1 MELHSAFKVLRQR
14 WKPFLKTSIG
24 VTLRIIIGVI
34 LLVIPGLVMAVRYA
48 LYAPV
53 VLIEGLEKKVARKR
67 ARELASRSWKTII
80 IVSIL
85 QFLIPMVFS
94 LLVGRI
100 SVGGGPKGGV
110 NVSKE
115 SMSHQIYQQLIGLV
129 NIVIIP
135 LMSIVPA
142 LLYLKMRQLGGERLI
157 DALDQIEEVD
167 AERKKWQQRMRSR
180 LSVATPR
187 SGARSGGQ

>member
-1 MELHSAFKVLRQR
+1 
-14 WKPFLKTSIG
+14 
-24 VTLRIIIGVI
+24 LRIIIGFI

-53 VLIEGLEKKVARKR
+53 VLIEGLEKKAARLR
-67 ARELASRSWKTII
+67 ARELASRSWKTVI

-85 QFLIPMVFS
+85 QFLIPTVFS

-100 SVGGGPKGGV
+100 SLGGGGQTGGGV

-115 SMSHQIYQQLIGLV
+115 SISHQVYQQLLGLV

-142 LLYLKMRQLGGERLI
+142 LLYLKMRQLGGERLV
-157 DALDQIEEVD
+157 DALEQIEEVD
-167 AERKKWQQRMRSR
+167 EERKKWQQRMRTR
-180 LSVATPR
+180 LSFSTPR
-187 SGARSGGQ
+187 SGGRSGGQ